1 MLIVNKFGHTEAP
14 FYREKITLL
23 VVVYMSK
30 KIHFLPFLSLE
41 CFNFNYI
48 NDQY

>member
-14 FYREKITLL
+14 FYREITLL

-41 CFNFNYI
+41 CLQFQLYK
-48 NDQY
+48 